1 MRPPLA
7 AAIGLGAN
15 LGRPVVAVRRAAA
28 LLREGGLEPLRLSAL
43 YRTRAENCVPG
54 TPDFVNAV
62 LTGAWRWSAADL
74 LALCQA
80 IERQMGRPPQHS
92 SRESRVIDLD
102 ILLLGERQVRSDSL
116 TVPHPRLL
124 QRSFVLV
131 PLAEVAPE
139 WRIPPTGET
148 AAAAARRL
156 SETSPGPA
164 PALLA
169 DACSA

>member
-7 AAIGLGAN
+7 AAIGLGSN
-15 LGRPVVAVRRAAA
+15 LDDPAAAVRRAAA
-28 LLREGGLEPLRLSAL
+28 LLQGGGLEFPRLSAL
-43 YRTRAENCVPG
+43 YRTQAEDCVPG
-54 TPDFVNAV
+54 TPEFVNAV
-62 LTGAWRWSAADL
+62 LIGTWRESAAEL

-80 IERQMGRPPQHS
+80 VERRMGRPFPHS

-102 ILLLGERQVRSDSL
+102 ILLLGERQVRTHSL

-124 QRSFVLV
+124 QRSFALV

-139 WRIPPTGET
+139 WRIPPTRET

-156 SETSPGPA
+156 QETCTGPA
-164 PALLA
+164 PVRLPDTL
-169 DACSA
+169 SA